1 MCGELIMLSYCTAV
15 VLDDLSQRDVFCA
28 NVNSPEN
35 TSVLVIPLRG
45 ASCIVVNHDADMDII
60 DVSVVNS
67 KGVETL
73 FKSFFG
79 GELAPKTVLDIADS
93 WAEGKYMTEDEFAS
107 CDDCVRVVAFVE
119 SDFIDFIV

>member
-15 VLDDLSQRDVFCA
+15 VLDDLSKRDVFCA
-28 NVNSPEN
+28 NVNSLEN

-60 DVSVVNS
+60 DMSVVNS

-93 WAEGKYMTEDEFAS
+93 WAEGKYMTEDEFVS
-107 CDDCVRVVAFVE
+107 CDDCVRVVVFVE
-119 SDFIDFIV
+119 SDFVDFIV

>member
-15 VLDDLSQRDVFCA
+15 VLDDLSKRDVFCT